1 MNMLI
6 SVCSKEQRL
15 SLLFL
20 TVIIFH
26 LLEQLL
32 HRDLL
37 EEFSQGSTEE
47 IKKKTHNMRDAI
59 ARGSSHIR

>member
-6 SVCSKEQRL
+6 SVCSEEQRL

-37 EEFSQGSTEE
+37 EEFSQGHGRNKEKNTQYERCNC
-47 IKKKTHNMRDAI
+47 KRFKPY
-59 ARGSSHIR
+59 